1 MVKTL
6 EIESRIIK
14 THPGATNPMDIVL
27 AVVREVIV
35 LQCREMS
42 ETMKKGGT
50 NDDIAYI
57 LDVFHQEANVQLT
70 R

>member
-1 MVKTL
+1 
-6 EIESRIIK
+6 
-14 THPGATNPMDIVL
+14 MDIVL

-35 LQCREMS
+35 LQCREMR

-57 LDVFHQEANVQLT
+57 LDVFHQETNVQLT